1 MTISELISALN
12 RVSQVA
18 GDVPVILKS
27 VEGDV
32 ETEVK
37 ALTLSF
43 DPRSGSTSSQIAVT
57 HAPVEHPDADV
68 APAVTTDA
76 PPAA

>member
-18 GDVPVILKS
+18 GDVPVILRS

-57 HAPVEHPDADV
+57 HGSPPAPSL
-68 APAVTTDA
+68 PAVAGDTA
-76 PPAA
+76 GELPPV